1 MSRIARP
8 LLAGISLLGLTAA
21 ATAQG
26 LPQANDS
33 YFVKAAA
40 ELQKALELQPIT
52 GRAKNVILFVGDGMS
67 IPTITASRIYAGQK
81 KGLDGESYH
90 LAIDDLP
97 YAALSRTYS
106 NDYQVTDSAPSATAM
121 VTGVKSNNDTIGVD
135 QTVKVGDC
143 AGSKGHEVETL
154 FELAEAAGMET
165 GVISTARL
173 THATPAAMYAH
184 TPHRDWEDDK
194 SMADTGGT
202 PGGDC
207 RDIADQMINWTAGD
221 GLEVALGGGRG
232 YFLPNTAT
240 DPEDEGKTGH
250 RTDGRNLTEEW
261 TKKGADHVWVWNEE
275 EFAKL
280 DPTGPE
286 KVLGLFEGSHME
298 YEADRA
304 KDKGGEPSLAE
315 MTAFAIK
322 RLMRDDKGFV
332 LMVEGG
338 RIDHAHHAGNA
349 ARALEDTVAFDD
361 AVKAALDL
369 TNAEDTL
376 IVVTADHSH
385 SLSIQGYPK
394 RNNPILGLAREAD
407 GSLELAGDGK
417 PYTTLAYANGPGG
430 VFPAKPKD
438 ATEAEPAGPRADLS
452 GVDTTSLDFV
462 QQSTL
467 PMSSETHAGDDV
479 AILASGPYAFLF
491 RGIVDENYTYH
502 VMAKAA
508 GLAQDTAAVE
518 TPAKT
523 EDTASAQ

>member
-1 MSRIARP
+1 MTRFTKI
-8 LLAGISLLGLTAA
+8 LLAGASLAGMASAA
-21 ATAQG
+21 FAQQP
-26 LPQANDS
+26 LPQANNS
-33 YFVKAAA
+33 YFIKAAA
-40 ELQKALELQPIT
+40 ELQKALAMQPIT
-52 GRAKNVILFVGDGMS
+52 TRAKHIILFIGDGMS
-67 IPTITASRIYAGQK
+67 IPTITATRIYEGQK
-81 KGLDGESYH
+81 KGVDGESYH
-90 LAIDDLP
+90 LTMDGLD

-106 NDYQVTDSAPSATAM
+106 NDFQVTDSAPSATAM
-121 VTGVKSNNDTIGVD
+121 VTGVKANNDTIGVD
-135 QTVKVGDC
+135 QTVVVGDC

-154 FELAEAAGMET
+154 FEMAEAAGMET
-165 GVISTARL
+165 GVISTARI
-173 THATPAAMYAH
+173 THATPAAMYSH

-194 SMADTGGT
+194 SMTATGGT

-207 RDIADQMINWTAGD
+207 KDIADQLVNWSAGD
-221 GLEVALGGGRG
+221 GFEVALGGGRG
-232 YFLPNTAT
+232 YFLPDSAA

-261 TKKGADHVWVWNEE
+261 TGKDNDHVWVWNEE
-275 EFAKL
+275 QFQKL
-280 DPTGPE
+280 DPSGDE

-315 MTAFAIK
+315 MTSFAIK
-322 RLMRDDKGFV
+322 RLMKDDKGFV

-369 TNAEDTL
+369 TDKEDTL

-394 RNNPILGLAREAD
+394 RNNPILGLARDGD
-407 GSLELAGDGK
+407 GSLELAGDGE

-438 ATEAEPAGPRADLS
+438 GAAEPAGVREDLTDT
-452 GVDTTSLDFV
+452 DTTSVDFV

-479 AILASGPYAFLF
+479 AILASGPYAHLF
-491 RGIVDENYTYH
+491 HGIVDENYIYH

-508 GLAQDTAAVE
+508 DLMQDSAAVDQ
-518 TPAKT
+518 PKT
-523 EDTASAQ
+523 QDTASAE